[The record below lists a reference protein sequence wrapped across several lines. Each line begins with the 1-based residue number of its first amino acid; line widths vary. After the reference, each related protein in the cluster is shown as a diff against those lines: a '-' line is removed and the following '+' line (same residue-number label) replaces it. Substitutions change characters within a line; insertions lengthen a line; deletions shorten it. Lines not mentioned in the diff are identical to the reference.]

1 MIIVNGKEYRS
12 NFFPDGTHL
21 MKFDNFSEK
30 YNIVWKFENNEEM
43 VTLYYLIRHIQDN
56 KQNKEEISLTI
67 PYLPNARM
75 DRVKSKEEVF
85 TLKYFCEFINSL
97 NLDLVVV
104 NDVHSEV
111 SMDMIKRAVN
121 IHPIS
126 AIEKAVYLSKLN
138 PDKDVIFYPDKGSY
152 NRYNCASKDSY
163 LENFSCIYGEKNRD
177 WATGKILGLN
187 IIGDIPSSSFDVLI
201 IDDICSYGGT
211 IYYSALKLKEIGAKD
226 IYVYTTHCEN
236 SVLHGKFGEDKVP
249 LMDTG
254 LIKKFYTTDSIFT
267 EKHNDIEII

>member
-1 MIIVNGKEYRS
+1 MITVNGDKYFP

-21 MKFDNFSEK
+21 MKFNNFSEK
-30 YNIVWKFENNEEM
+30 YDIVWKFENNEEM
-43 VTLYYLIRHIQDN
+43 VTLYYLIRHIQSNAKN
-56 KQNKEEISLTI
+56 KVEIYLKI

-75 DRVKSKEEVF
+75 DRVKSEEEVF

-97 NLDLVVV
+97 NVDLVVV

-111 SMDMIKRAVN
+111 SMDMIKKIVN
-121 IHPIS
+121 VHPIS
-126 AIEKAVYLSKLN
+126 TIEKAVYLSKLN

-152 NRYNCASKDSY
+152 DRYNFASKDSY

-187 IIGDIPSSSFDVLI
+187 IVGDIPSDSFDVLI

-211 IYYSALKLKEIGAKD
+211 IYYSALKLKEIGAKN

-236 SVLHGKFGEDKVP
+236 SVLHGKFGEDKMP
-249 LMDTG
+249 LMNTG
-254 LIKKFYTTDSIFT
+254 LIKRFYTTDSIFT
-267 EKHNDIEII
+267 EKHKDIEII